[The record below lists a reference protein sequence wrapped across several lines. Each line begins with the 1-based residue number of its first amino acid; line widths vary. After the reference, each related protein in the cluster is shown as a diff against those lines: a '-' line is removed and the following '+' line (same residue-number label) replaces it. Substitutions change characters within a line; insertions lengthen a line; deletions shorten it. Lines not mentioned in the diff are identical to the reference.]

1 MQMETTSNLRMCAQA
16 VGMPMHPII
25 MHGRKEE
32 AETEAEKKK
41 A

>member
-1 MQMETTSNLRMCAQA
+1 

-41 A
+41 AWLRFLRGRLSLS